1 MIAQYIL
8 GGGAIATPILF
19 LASYCYVKFTRGV
32 CKSKAD
38 LSGKTV
44 IVTGANSGIG
54 YYTALDL
61 AARNG
66 RVILAGRNLQ
76 KTEDAAARIRLET
89 GNANVVA
96 MLLDVSLMSDV
107 RRFVEEFKKNETRL
121 DILLNNAG
129 VAGLSFQ
136 LTSEGLET
144 VMATNHLG
152 HFLLTNLLLETL
164 IKSSPSRVVNVSSIL
179 HSSGKIEF
187 EFYKKGGSHR
197 RQRAAY
203 HNSKFANVL
212 FTTELSKRC
221 HGTGVSAFALHP
233 GAVKTEIWRNIKAPF
248 RWLVKC
254 FFLWFKNSQEGA
266 QTSIYCAVQEGLE
279 EHSGRYFSDCA
290 LAKQSDQSK
299 DDGLAKKLWEASEI
313 LTGLAS

>member
-1 MIAQYIL
+1 MIAQYLL
-8 GGGAIATPILF
+8 GGGAVATPILI
-19 LASYCYVKFTRGV
+19 LASYCYVRFTRGV
-32 CKSKAD
+32 CRSKVD
-38 LSGKTV
+38 LSGKTA
-44 IVTGANSGIG
+44 IVTGANTGIG

-66 RVILAGRNLQ
+66 RVILAGRNVE
-76 KTEDAAARIRLET
+76 KTESAAAKIRLET
-89 GNANVVA
+89 GNENVVA
-96 MLLDVSLMSDV
+96 MKLDVSLMSDV
-107 RRFVEEFKKNETRL
+107 RRFVQEFKMNESRL
-121 DILLNNAG
+121 DILVNNAG
-129 VAGLSFQ
+129 VAGLGYQ

-152 HFLLTNLLLETL
+152 HFLLTNLLLEML
-164 IKSSPSRVVNVSSIL
+164 QESSPSRVVNVSSVL

-187 EFYKKGGSHR
+187 EFFSKGGSHR

-203 HNSKFANVL
+203 HNSKLANVL

-221 HGTGVSAFALHP
+221 SETGVTAYALHP
-233 GAVKTEIWRNIKAPF
+233 GAVKTEIWRNIKVPF

-266 QTSIYCAVQEGLE
+266 QTSIFCAVEEGLE
-279 EHSGRYFSDCA
+279 EHSGKYFADCA
-290 LAKQSDQSK
+290 LAKQSEASK

-313 LTGLAS
+313 LTGLS